1 MEGNECTTDLNHDAD
16 DALNALDENGFR
28 TLFGGIAIA
37 VADRVLRFDAK
48 QEARSEIPNVGHARF
63 VFALL
68 LPVYPMDKED
78 SQAKADICVPVSGFL
93 GEKHKPPVRLEK
105 KSIRQKKQTHGSH
118 FQSTSS

>member
-68 LPVYPMDKED
+68 LPVYLMDKED
-78 SQAKADICVPVSGFL
+78 SQAPAEGHGL
-93 GEKHKPPVRLEK
+93 GLLQLERTLAK
-105 KSIRQKKQTHGSH
+105 D
-118 FQSTSS
+118 